1 MIDIAVKE
9 PIPDA
14 LKGKM
19 QMIRNAVKQLN
30 MYSERINAGKANEE
44 NTIKAKFHICKH
56 DINELCGPEED
67 V

>member
-9 PIPDA
+9 PIPGA

-19 QMIRNAVKQLN
+19 VMIRNAIKQLA
-30 MYSERINAGKANEE
+30 MYSVRINAGKANEE
-44 NTIKAKFHICKH
+44 DTVRAKFHICNH
-56 DINELCGPEED
+56 DINEPCGSEED